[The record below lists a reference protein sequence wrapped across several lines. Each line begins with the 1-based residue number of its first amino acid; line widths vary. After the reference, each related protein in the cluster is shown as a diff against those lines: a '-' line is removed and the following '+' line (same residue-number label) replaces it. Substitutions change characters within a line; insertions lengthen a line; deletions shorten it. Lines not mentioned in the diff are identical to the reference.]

1 MEYVTISARIRKDL
15 KEEMDRLGI
24 KPSEVIKRA
33 VEESIRKKKIE
44 ILKTRVEEIRELLN
58 KLIEEEWVSAL
69 RESREER

>member
-33 VEESIRKKKIE
+33 VEESIRKKKME

-58 KLIEEEWVSAL
+58 KVSEEEWVSAL
-69 RESREER
+69 RESREEK

>member
-33 VEESIRKKKIE
+33 VEESIRKKKME

-58 KLIEEEWVSAL
+58 KVSEEEWVSAL

>member
-33 VEESIRKKKIE
+33 VEESIRKKKME

-58 KLIEEEWVSAL
+58 KLSEEEWVSAL
-69 RESREER
+69 KESREER